1 MTGQTIA
8 FLKAL
13 LEQIGAAHLSSGNLI
28 IIAIEIDYDLFGDRQ
43 ALIRTFCFLEMHLI
57 DLA

>member
-13 LEQIGAAHLSSGNLI
+13 LEQIGAAYLSSGNLI

-43 ALIRTFCFLEMHLI
+43 ARQPGSPGRAER
-57 DLA
+57 